1 MILIG
6 KITNKTTG
14 DAIIN
19 PFDDQP
25 VIIRGQSTSQSP
37 AMGHALF
44 AVFWDPA
51 RDEGK
56 NRALWAVGAVWT
68 EMIKSL
74 YYVVGAL
81 AIVGV
86 IAHRRQIMAPDPGLW
101 VILALGVLNILL
113 LFYLASRVGYV
124 SERHTVLFV
133 MLACLFAAAALEPV
147 AMVIESLPVI
157 GRLVVWP
164 KAAPSGVLVAAVAM
178 ALPVTLQPLH
188 SHREGHKHAGR
199 WLAGNMGPD
208 DWLKDPLA
216 WGEWY
221 AGRTLYNPPVY
232 HGQPEMIWVI
242 IEKGKGSPHSR
253 LPQWEEASRLAAN
266 RQPVYRWPSDAPPEG
281 PAVEVYKIRYEEIQP
296 ADRPRR
302 GLAPPPRVAGQ
313 PGAVH

>member
-1 MILIG
+1 
-6 KITNKTTG
+6 
-14 DAIIN
+14 
-19 PFDDQP
+19 
-25 VIIRGQSTSQSP
+25 
-37 AMGHALF
+37 MGHALF

-56 NRALWAVGAVWT
+56 SRTLWAVGAVWT

-81 AIVGV
+81 ALLGV

-101 VILALGVLNILL
+101 VILALGALNILL

-147 AMVIESLPVI
+147 ATVIESLPVV
-157 GRLVVWP
+157 GRLVVCP
-164 KAAPSGVLVAAVAM
+164 KAAPSGVLVALVAM

-199 WLAGNMGPD
+199 WLAENMGPN

-232 HGQPEMIWVI
+232 HGQPETIWVI

-253 LPQWEEASRLAAN
+253 LPQWEEANRLAAN
-266 RQPVYRWPSDAPPEG
+266 RQPVYRWPADAPPEG
-281 PAVEVYKIRYEEIQP
+281 PAVEVYKIRYEELQP
-296 ADRPRR
+296 ARRP
-302 GLAPPPRVAGQ
+302 AGQ
-313 PGAVH
+313 PGVAQ